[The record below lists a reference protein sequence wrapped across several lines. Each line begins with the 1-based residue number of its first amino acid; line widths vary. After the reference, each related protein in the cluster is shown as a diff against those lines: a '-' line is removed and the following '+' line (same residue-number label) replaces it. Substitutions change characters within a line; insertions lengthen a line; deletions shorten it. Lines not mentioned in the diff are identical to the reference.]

1 MNTLNAQKNRSD
13 LVYHE
18 LKNDIMT
25 LALKP
30 GQLLSE
36 VEICERFGVSRTPV
50 RDALR
55 LLQEQGFVNTVP
67 YRGIFVTL
75 LNYDYIKQLV
85 YMRFAVETRVI
96 RDFMSI
102 KTPLLMEEIHHL
114 IRKQE
119 AIIGEPDFKPEQFSP
134 LDIDM
139 HAIWFQATHTEHLWQ
154 ILQEQ
159 ELHYRR
165 FKALD
170 IATETNFSRIIADHQ
185 AIFDQIDQNK
195 VEEMEKHLHE
205 HLYHPLIRMK
215 DIIDGEF
222 REYFEQAFDP
232 AP

>member
-1 MNTLNAQKNRSD
+1 MNTTGNAQKNRSD

-25 LALKP
+25 LDLKP

-36 VEICERFGVSRTPV
+36 IEICERFGVSRTPV

-96 RDFMSI
+96 RDFMAI
-102 KTPLLMEEIHHL
+102 KTPLLMEEINHL

-119 AIIGEPDFKPEQFSP
+119 AIIKDPGFRPEQFSP

-139 HAIWFQATHTEHLWQ
+139 HSIWFQATHTEHLWQ

-170 IATETNFSRIIADHQ
+170 MATETNFPRIIADHK
-185 AIFDQIDQNK
+185 AIFKQIEQEK
-195 VEEMEKHLHE
+195 IEEVETHLYH
-205 HLYHPLIRMK
+205 HLYHPLTRMK
-215 DIIDGEF
+215 DIISGEF
-222 REYFEQAFDP
+222 KNYFE
-232 AP
+232 

>member
-1 MNTLNAQKNRSD
+1 MNTLNEQKNRSD
-13 LVYHE
+13 IVYHT

-96 RDFMSI
+96 RDFMTI
-102 KTPLLMEEIHHL
+102 KTPLLMEEINHL

-119 AIIGEPDFKPEQFSP
+119 ATIQDPHFRPEQFAP

-139 HAIWFQATHTEHLWQ
+139 HAIWFEATHTEHLWE

-170 IATETNFSRIIADHQ
+170 IATETNFPRIIADHQ
-185 AIFDQIDQNK
+185 AIFEEIENGQ
-195 VEEMEKHLHE
+195 VEEMEQCLYV
-205 HLYHPLIRMK
+205 HLYHPLTRMEEIISGEYK
-215 DIIDGEF
+215 D
-222 REYFEQAFDP
+222 YFE
-232 AP
+232 

>member
-1 MNTLNAQKNRSD
+1 MNTPANTQKNRSD
-13 LVYHE
+13 LVFHE
-18 LKNDIMT
+18 LKKDIMT

-36 VEICERFGVSRTPV
+36 IEICERFGVSRTPV

-96 RDFMSI
+96 RDFMAI
-102 KTPLLMEEIHHL
+102 KTPLLMEEINHL

-119 AIIGEPDFKPEQFSP
+119 AIIKDPGFRPEQFSP

-139 HAIWFQATHTEHLWQ
+139 HSIWFQATHTEHLWQ

-170 IATETNFSRIIADHQ
+170 MATETNFPRIIADHK
-185 AIFDQIDQNK
+185 AIFKQIEQAK
-195 VEEMEKHLHE
+195 IEEMEIHLHN
-205 HLYHPLIRMK
+205 HLYHPLTRMN
-215 DIIDGEF
+215 DIMGGEF
-222 REYFEQAFDP
+222 KDYFE
-232 AP
+232 

>member
-1 MNTLNAQKNRSD
+1 MNTPASTQKNRSD
-13 LVYHE
+13 LVFHE

-36 VEICERFGVSRTPV
+36 IEICERFGVSRTPV

-96 RDFMSI
+96 RDFMAM
-102 KTPLLMEEIHHL
+102 KTPLLMEEINHL

-119 AIIGEPDFKPEQFSP
+119 AIIEDPGFRPEQFSP

-139 HAIWFQATHTEHLWQ
+139 HSIWFQATHTEHLWQ

-170 IATETNFSRIIADHQ
+170 MATETNFPRIISDHK
-185 AIFDQIDQNK
+185 AIFKQIEQGK
-195 VEEMEKHLHE
+195 IEEMEIHLHN
-205 HLYHPLIRMK
+205 HLYHPLTRMNE
-215 DIIDGEF
+215 IIGGEF
-222 REYFEQAFDP
+222 KDYFE
-232 AP
+232 

>member
-1 MNTLNAQKNRSD
+1 
-13 LVYHE
+13 
-18 LKNDIMT
+18 MT

-36 VEICERFGVSRTPV
+36 IEICKRFGVSRTPV

-96 RDFMSI
+96 RDFMAI
-102 KTPLLMEEIHHL
+102 KTPLLMEEINHL

-119 AIIGEPDFKPEQFSP
+119 AIIKDPGFRPEQFSP

-139 HAIWFQATHTEHLWQ
+139 HSIWFQATHTEHLWQ

-170 IATETNFSRIIADHQ
+170 MATETNFPRIIADHK
-185 AIFDQIDQNK
+185 AIFKQIEQEK
-195 VEEMEKHLHE
+195 IEEMEIHLHN
-205 HLYHPLIRMK
+205 HLYHPLTRMN
-215 DIIDGEF
+215 DIMGGEF
-222 REYFEQAFDP
+222 KDYFE
-232 AP
+232 